1 MSAWRGPADISFL
14 SIIDVLRY
22 SADYMWLVLA
32 LLSGFG
38 DALRDALSK
47 RASSSI
53 PRPLISWSFSLCAL
67 PFFLPSL
74 IQNMPQSLPP
84 HVWGLLVFVVCCHV
98 VGGLLLV
105 KALHVS
111 DLSLSVPMTAF
122 TPVFLLV
129 FAPILTG
136 DSPTISGVVG
146 ASLVTLGSYVLHIGK
161 VKSGILAPFRALLSE
176 SGPRIMLGLSLMWT
190 ITACVDRVVVQTVD
204 RVFWGSAQLCGIAVG
219 MLFVVVG
226 QGGLGRPL
234 RKGGYLSLLSIGGS
248 NALSLG
254 AYLFALQVAPVH
266 YVVCLKRVSIL
277 FSVVLGRALF
287 QERFLAERL
296 PGAMLMLAGV
306 AVITL
311 FS

>member
-1 MSAWRGPADISFL
+1 
-14 SIIDVLRY
+14 
-22 SADYMWLVLA
+22 
-32 LLSGFG
+32 
-38 DALRDALSK
+38 
-47 RASSSI
+47 
-53 PRPLISWSFSLCAL
+53 
-67 PFFLPSL
+67 
-74 IQNMPQSLPP
+74 
-84 HVWGLLVFVVCCHV
+84 
-98 VGGLLLV
+98 V
-105 KALHVS
+105 KALHVT

-129 FAPILTG
+129 VAPILTG

-161 VKSGILAPFRALLSE
+161 VKNGILAPFRALLSE

-190 ITACVDRVVVQTVD
+190 VTACVDRVVVQTVD
-204 RVFWGSAQLCGIAVG
+204 RAFWGSAQLCGIALG
-219 MLFVVVG
+219 RLFVVVA
-226 QGGLGRPL
+226 QGGVGRSLP
-234 RKGGYLSLLSIGGS
+234 KGGYLSLLSIGGS

-296 PGAMLMLAGV
+296 PGAVLMLLGV